1 MSKNKTSL
9 LVLDKSFAHHTNNSG
24 YTRYLHY
31 SKYKSSAI
39 GIQKFQQLNF
49 FDKVINR
56 LPGLRVNYDK
66 LLKSNLQQYIQKN
79 SIDLLHITYME
90 DMAQLAYD
98 GYKRLITFH
107 QPIAQQK
114 LFPYYTKNIH
124 SSDSIV
130 VVSTEPIS
138 YLQKFTNDITFIPH
152 GVETNYFTPDASVEK
167 SKIFQ
172 CITCG
177 AHLRD
182 YETLRRV
189 VQLSY
194 LRKLP
199 IRFVIVYPERALAFN
214 PHLYNLFTDLQRYK
228 SVDLRISVS
237 DTELLQL
244 YRSSHIGLMPLLD
257 STANNALLEM
267 AACGLPIIT
276 TDLIGTRDYLH
287 ASFTQFIEHNQVDTI
302 VNSLEEIMNNT
313 TVLNNQSEIA
323 SSYMQNHFDFKLIA
337 EQFDAYYTQK
347 LNG

>member
-1 MSKNKTSL
+1 
-9 LVLDKSFAHHTNNSG
+9 
-24 YTRYLHY
+24 
-31 SKYKSSAI
+31 
-39 GIQKFQQLNF
+39 
-49 FDKVINR
+49 
-56 LPGLRVNYDK
+56 
-66 LLKSNLQQYIQKN
+66 
-79 SIDLLHITYME
+79 
-90 DMAQLAYD
+90 MAQLAYD

-124 SSDSIV
+124 SADSIV

-138 YLQKFTNDITFIPH
+138 YLQQFTNDITYIPH

-182 YETLRRV
+182 YETLRKI
-189 VQLSY
+189 VQLSHQ
-194 LRKLP
+194 RNLP
-199 IRFVIVYPERALAFN
+199 IQFVIVYPERALAFN

-228 SVDLRISVS
+228 TVNLKISIS

-244 YRSSHIGLMPLLD
+244 YRTSHVGLMPLFD

-287 ASFTQFIEHNQVDTI
+287 ASFTQFIEHNNVDTI
-302 VNSLEEIMNNT
+302 VNALEENIDNITALNKQS
-313 TVLNNQSEIA
+313 VLA
-323 SSYMQNHFDFKLIA
+323 SNYMQTHFDFKLIA
-337 EQFDAYYTQK
+337 QQFDAFYTQK

>member
-1 MSKNKTSL
+1 MSTKRNPL
-9 LVLDKSFAHHTNNSG
+9 LILDKSFAHHTNNSG
-24 YTRYLHY
+24 YTRYLQY

-39 GIQKFQQLNF
+39 GIQKFQQLNL

-56 LPGLRVNYDK
+56 LPGLKVNYNKK
-66 LLKSNLQQYIQKN
+66 LKNNLHQYIQQS
-79 SIDLLHITYME
+79 SIELLHITYME
-90 DMAQLAYD
+90 DMAQLVYD

-124 SSDSIV
+124 ATDSIV

-138 YLQKFTNDITFIPH
+138 YLKQFSDDITYIPH
-152 GVETNYFTPDASVEK
+152 GVETNFFTPDVNIEK
-167 SKIFQ
+167 AKIFQ

-182 YETLRRV
+182 YETLRKI
-189 VQLSY
+189 VQLSHQ
-194 LRKLP
+194 RNLP
-199 IRFVIVYPERALAFN
+199 IQFVIVYPERALAFN

-228 SVDLRISVS
+228 SVNLKISVS
-237 DTELLQL
+237 DAELLQL
-244 YRSSHIGLMPLLD
+244 YQTSHVGLMPLFD

-276 TDLIGTRDYLH
+276 TDLIGTRDYLDE
-287 ASFTQFIEHNQVDTI
+287 SFTHFIEHNNVTTI
-302 VNSLEEIMNNT
+302 VNVLEEQ
-313 TVLNNQSEIA
+313 LNNKSIYSKPSTFATNHMKVNFEFKVIA
-323 SSYMQNHFDFKLIA
+323 Q
-337 EQFDAYYTQK
+337 QFDNLYTQK

>member
-1 MSKNKTSL
+1 L
-9 LVLDKSFAHHTNNSG
+9 
-24 YTRYLHY
+24 
-31 SKYKSSAI
+31 
-39 GIQKFQQLNF
+39 
-49 FDKVINR
+49 DKVINR
-56 LPGLRVNYDK
+56 LPGLKVNYDK
-66 LLKSNLQQYIQKN
+66 ILKNNLHQYIQQN
-79 SIDLLHITYME
+79 SVELLHITYME

-114 LFPYYTKNIH
+114 LFSYYTKNIH
-124 SSDSIV
+124 STDSIV

-138 YLQKFTNDITFIPH
+138 YLQQFTNDITYIPH

-182 YETLRRV
+182 YETLRKI
-189 VQLSY
+189 VQLSHQ
-194 LRKLP
+194 RNLP
-199 IRFVIVYPERALAFN
+199 IQFVIVYPERALAFN

-228 SVDLRISVS
+228 TVNLKISIS

-244 YRSSHIGLMPLLD
+244 YRTSHVGLMPLFD

-267 AACGLPIIT
+267 AACGLPIINT
-276 TDLIGTRDYLH
+276 NLIGTRDYLDE
-287 ASFTQFIEHNQVDTI
+287 SFTQFVEHNNVNTI
-302 VNSLEEIMNNT
+302 VNLLEEQ
-313 TVLNNQSEIA
+313 LNSILKFSNPSELA
-323 SSYMQNHFDFKLIA
+323 TNHMKTNFDFKVIA
-337 EQFDAYYTQK
+337 EQFDNFYTQK